1 MRIKKGRVNMSI
13 LNLSDSMN
21 PNDTLDF
28 EIKKP
33 GFRTQILGGYDP
45 YVDKNGITQLGE
57 TLFDT
62 ENSIVLGGALFVLEK
77 VFGVQSPLLVDYLNN
92 IMSIATTGTPI
103 TEIYPKDNVVC
114 LFGVGIGGSGDT
126 ITSVKDVKIYEREI
140 MSMIPFRVT
149 DQALTAADLDKYWFK
164 KRDNTTAKTS
174 YYLKKFETNPQIKV
188 LWKDAEGDADGS
200 AVEAGV
206 HNTTRTEP
214 IETFVELNLKVGK
227 NDCREWF
234 ELNGNI
240 EQTRVNSI
248 GLFTGIKSQLD
259 DGTFD
264 YKQVKLFSKL
274 NINNEMLTL
283 AKDLTV
289 IYRIYT
295 S

>member
-1 MRIKKGRVNMSI
+1 MNKTIRH
-13 LNLSDSMN
+13 SDSLQKK
-21 PNDTLDF
+21 DELLQF
-28 EIKKP
+28 EVQKP
-33 GFRTQILGGYDP
+33 GFRTEIIGGYDP
-45 YVDKNGITQLGE
+45 YVDRNGVTQLGE
-57 TLFDT
+57 TLFET

-77 VFGVQSPLLVDYLNN
+77 VFGIPSPLFVDYLNN
-92 IMSIATTGTPI
+92 IMNVATSGLPI
-103 TEIYPKDNVVC
+103 TDIYPKDNVVC

-126 ITSVKDVKIYEREI
+126 ITSVKDVKFYEREI

-149 DQALTAADLDKYWFK
+149 DQVLTSTDANKYWFK
-164 KRDNTTAKTS
+164 KKDSTTGKTS
-174 YYLKKFETNPQIKV
+174 YYLKAFEGIPQIKV
-188 LWKDAEGDADGS
+188 LWKDVSGDADGS
-200 AVEAGV
+200 PVESNV
-206 HNTTRTEP
+206 YNTTRTEP
-214 IETFVELNLKVGK
+214 IETFIEINLKVGK

-248 GLFTGIKSQLD
+248 GLFTGIKAQLD
-259 DGTFD
+259 DGTYD

-283 AKDLTV
+283 SKDLTV

>member
-1 MRIKKGRVNMSI
+1 MNKTIRH
-13 LNLSDSMN
+13 SDSLQKK
-21 PNDTLDF
+21 DELLQF
-28 EIKKP
+28 EVQKP
-33 GFRTQILGGYDP
+33 GFRTEIIGGYDP
-45 YVDKNGITQLGE
+45 YVDRNGVTQLGE
-57 TLFDT
+57 TLFET

-77 VFGVQSPLLVDYLNN
+77 VFGIPSPLFVDYLNN
-92 IMSIATTGTPI
+92 IMNVATSGLPI
-103 TEIYPKDNVVC
+103 TDIYPKDNVVC

-126 ITSVKDVKIYEREI
+126 ITSVKDVKFYEREI

-149 DQALTAADLDKYWFK
+149 DQVLTSTDANKYWFK
-164 KRDNTTAKTS
+164 KKDSTTGKTS
-174 YYLKKFETNPQIKV
+174 YYLKAFEGIPQIKV
-188 LWKDAEGDADGS
+188 LWKDASGDADGS
-200 AVEAGV
+200 PVESNV
-206 HNTTRTEP
+206 YNTTRTEP
-214 IETFVELNLKVGK
+214 IETFIEINLKVGK

-248 GLFTGIKSQLD
+248 GLFTGIKAQLD
-259 DGTFD
+259 DGTYD

-283 AKDLTV
+283 SKDLTV